1 MGNGGGDPESGSYAP
16 VFGSDAVNRPAEHA
30 TLGNFFSSARFLVQK
45 EYGRHPN
52 AAAALRCRHSCGTAR
67 KICTAAELDQRGPQ
81 ASSDILANHV
91 VSIHRNGKHATI
103 KQAACSTSGGKW
115 RRLQEAA
122 VERVN

>member
-1 MGNGGGDPESGSYAP
+1 MASA
-16 VFGSDAVNRPAEHA
+16 RPLLPLLPGREHA
-30 TLGNFFSSARFLVQK
+30 REFFPSARFLVQK

-52 AAAALRCRHSCGTAR
+52 GAAALRCRHSCGTAR

-91 VSIHRNGKHATI
+91 VSNSIHRNGKHATI

-115 RRLQEAA
+115 RRLQKAA